1 LSTRARLAF
10 ITLVTT
16 LLSGAAG
23 LSGVVAATALVE
35 REVDQHLQTV
45 CGYALESVHRVLT
58 RRAEDIRALALEP
71 KLRSGHAT
79 RQEID
84 ALLADYSHHF
94 TGFAPYASI
103 SYFDMH
109 RVRLADTLGQGLGTR
124 HSASEYWGQLED
136 GIDSA
141 LKVAHSES
149 LNEQVVHFAQ
159 VVKDEAGARIGV
171 VVGRVRVFAL
181 RETVARPLAMLHVDE
196 AVKADL
202 LDRSGLTL
210 FSNHAP
216 ETILAERSPYTRL
229 VEDARRGGRRSGSL
243 FARQS
248 DEGEE
253 ITVFARGQP
262 DTGALRAEEWALVV
276 SVPRRAAL
284 APLEGLRDR
293 LLLAVAGIALLSLCA
308 SLLVLRAARER
319 REVVPAPA
327 T

>member
-1 LSTRARLAF
+1 
-10 ITLVTT
+10 
-16 LLSGAAG
+16 
-23 LSGVVAATALVE
+23 
-35 REVDQHLQTV
+35 
-45 CGYALESVHRVLT
+45 
-58 RRAEDIRALALEP
+58 
-71 KLRSGHAT
+71 
-79 RQEID
+79 
-84 ALLADYSHHF
+84 
-94 TGFAPYASI
+94 
-103 SYFDMH
+103 M
-109 RVRLADTLGQGLGTR
+109 
-124 HSASEYWGQLED
+124 
-136 GIDSA
+136 
-141 LKVAHSES
+141 
-149 LNEQVVHFAQ
+149 
-159 VVKDEAGARIGV
+159 